1 MKKIIEAIK
10 WPVLLGMGFA
20 LLVLACGAPKQ
31 TVRQD
36 EAEGADVDV
45 LLGLTEPGEQQK
57 PEQKEPVAE
66 KKEGGLTEQE
76 VLDMFNMDEKAQ
88 KPPTETKKD
97 DTQGQIDS
105 EIARLNA
112 AEAAEGTVETRDGGE
127 AEAVPPATD
136 IVWKATS
143 FQGRYEEALETYRAS
158 KYQDAIQRFEALLNT
173 GTKHLLSV
181 NCQYWI
187 GESYYGLTNYQQAIV
202 AFEKVFTFEKEH
214 KDDDAQLKLGIC
226 YYRMNDRER
235 AKQEFQ
241 KLLDAYP
248 ESEYVSRARAFIRQ
262 IE

>member
-1 MKKIIEAIK
+1 MKKVIK
-10 WPVLLGMGFA
+10 GFRWPVLLGMGFA
-20 LLVLACGAPKQ
+20 LLVLGCAAPKQ

-45 LLGLTEPGEQQK
+45 LLGLTEPGEQGV
-57 PEQKEPVAE
+57 QKEPDAE
-66 KKEGGLTEQE
+66 KQDGGLTEQE
-76 VLDMFNMDEKAQ
+76 VLDMFNMEENK
-88 KPPTETKKD
+88 KPPAETNVEDK
-97 DTQGQIDS
+97 TGQIDS

-112 AEAAEGTVETRDGGE
+112 AEAAEGTVEKSDGSE
-127 AEAVPPATD
+127 SVVMPRTTD
-136 IVWKATS
+136 IAWRAAS

-173 GTKHLLSV
+173 GTKHLLAV

-187 GESYYGLTNYQQAIV
+187 GEAYYGLTNYQQAIV

-226 YYRMNDRER
+226 YYRMNDQER
-235 AKQEFQ
+235 AKLEFQ

-248 ESEYVSRARAFIRQ
+248 ESEYVSRARAFLRQ
-262 IE
+262 LE